1 MNCPICLANI
11 PAMGFRFDPPME
23 YFEKI
28 FKKLATMNPIPKI
41 QIFGG
46 EPTVREDLIEFIT
59 LAKSYGISARVVTNG
74 IRLADEEYCKSLLKT
89 GCQLMF
95 GFDGRSPDIY
105 RKIRKNPTALDK
117 KMAAFQNIR
126 KHRKSKVTIMCAVGY
141 GINDNYMADL
151 IDFCFESRDFVA
163 ALDLIPLAANWGPET
178 VDAESSTPEDVEK
191 IMADAIPG
199 VEFFPAGI
207 LYRFN
212 TLKETFNLR
221 LTFGGAHPNCESV
234 SLMISDGTKYQ
245 PLSKYLKHSQSEAI
259 KEAVA
264 LDAAMGRKVE
274 TSLFAK
280 IFGKTGRK
288 ILVGLAFL
296 KLLRKH
302 GDFDQVFNGGKF
314 TKTFKIL
321 MGVLFGQK
329 LKTMLRKHTRC
340 QNILRLMVLPF
351 EEKECVESARLVD
364 CAQLVAHRPLN
375 MGAADDPEHL
385 DFAAFSAHKMYAP
398 FGSGALIGPKS
409 FFEDG
414 PPGVWG
420 GGAVDLVSLNEI
432 AWSQAPEKEEAGT
445 PNLIGILA
453 MAKAAEILMELG
465 MDNVEQHEKQLTAA
479 AMNKLKKIEGIIL
492 YGKPE
497 SSPGC
502 DRVSVIPILPEKMN
516 HALLAAALG
525 YEWGIGVR
533 NGCFCAHPYIEHL
546 FQLTDQEIGLY
557 MKQIRAGDHSELPGF
572 VRISLGLYNTEQDL
586 DYLSRALG
594 EIMTNGPRYQYRQKK
609 ETGEYLPENTPDSF
623 DLDLTF

>member
-1 MNCPICLANI
+1 MQDNKQKTDQKPVNHSICPHCGVVVPSDHRVKDGKVYLVKHCPDCGESEFMVSTNSARYYEKRDFCGYKGDAERTCSLDCINCNHGIIPSLVFIDVTNRCNMNCPICLANI

-221 LTFGGAHPNCESV
+221 LTFGGAHPNYESV

-314 TKTFKIL
+314 MKTFRIL

-329 LKTMLRKHTRC
+329 LKTMLRKYTRC

-364 CAQLVAHRPLN
+364 CPASFAYEHPVTGQIHLMPVCAWTIYKNDILRKTAQKYGTAKNSVKADGDDLN
-375 MGAADDPEHL
+375 VQP
-385 DFAAFSAHKMYAP
+385 
-398 FGSGALIGPKS
+398 
-409 FFEDG
+409 
-414 PPGVWG
+414 
-420 GGAVDLVSLNEI
+420 
-432 AWSQAPEKEEAGT
+432 
-445 PNLIGILA
+445 
-453 MAKAAEILMELG
+453 
-465 MDNVEQHEKQLTAA
+465 VE
-479 AMNKLKKIEGIIL
+479 
-492 YGKPE
+492 
-497 SSPGC
+497 
-502 DRVSVIPILPEKMN
+502 SV
-516 HALLAAALG
+516 
-525 YEWGIGVR
+525 
-533 NGCFCAHPYIEHL
+533 
-546 FQLTDQEIGLY
+546 
-557 MKQIRAGDHSELPGF
+557 
-572 VRISLGLYNTEQDL
+572 
-586 DYLSRALG
+586 
-594 EIMTNGPRYQYRQKK
+594 
-609 ETGEYLPENTPDSF
+609 
-623 DLDLTF
+623 